1 MRLRE
6 LAHARTG
13 DKGDTSQ
20 ISVIAYDEGDYAYL
34 AEHVT
39 AERVRAH
46 FSAIVRGAVVRYEL
60 PGLGALNFVMDR
72 ALAGGVTRSLALD
85 AHGKCL
91 SSLLLELE
99 VPDRQS
105 PDQTTEILFLAAQ
118 PATNV
123 S

>member
-1 MRLRE
+1 MQLRE

-20 ISVIAYDEGDYAYL
+20 ISVIAYEEGDYAYL

-46 FSAIVRGAVVRYEL
+46 FEALGVTEVRRYEL
-60 PGLGALNFVMDR
+60 PNIAALNFVLPG
-72 ALAGGVTRSLALD
+72 ALAGGVTRSLRLD

-91 SSLLLELE
+91 GAVLLELDI
-99 VPDRQS
+99 PDRQGPAQDGGGGTSRAGS
-105 PDQTTEILFLAAQ
+105 P
-118 PATNV
+118 PAR
-123 S
+123 

>member
-20 ISVIAYDEGDYAYL
+20 ISVIAFDEGDYAYL

-105 PDQTTEILFLAAQ
+105 QNPTTEDRGL
-118 PATNV
+118 

>member
-1 MRLRE
+1 MKLRE

-20 ISVIAYDEGDYAYL
+20 ISVIAYDAGDFAYL

-46 FSAIVRGAVVRYEL
+46 FAPIVRGEVKRYEL
-60 PGLGALNFVMDR
+60 PGLGALNFVMEN
-72 ALAGGVTRSLALD
+72 ALAGGVTRSLSLD

-91 SSLLLELE
+91 GSVLLELE
-99 VPDRQS
+99 IPDRQ
-105 PDQTTEILFLAAQ
+105 
-118 PATNV
+118 
-123 S
+123 

>member
-1 MRLRE
+1 MLLRE

-46 FSAIVRGAVVRYEL
+46 FSAIVRGDVARYEL
-60 PGLGALNFVMDR
+60 PGLGALNFVLER

-105 PDQTTEILFLAAQ
+105 EDQATATTE
-118 PATNV
+118 NN
-123 S
+123 